1 MLNGLIR
8 ALKHKE
14 DGRMDHCPVEE
25 RSVRSSNRWAPFLA
39 LPFEVP
45 VGGGVMLKR
54 MAEKSKCNSRPH
66 KPSLSAGL
74 IA

>member
-1 MLNGLIR
+1 MITER
-8 ALKHKE
+8 IK
-14 DGRMDHCPVEE
+14 DGHGMELSPIKR
-25 RSVRSSNRWAPFLA
+25 RSVLSSNRWAPFLA

-45 VGGGVMLKR
+45 VAGGVMLER